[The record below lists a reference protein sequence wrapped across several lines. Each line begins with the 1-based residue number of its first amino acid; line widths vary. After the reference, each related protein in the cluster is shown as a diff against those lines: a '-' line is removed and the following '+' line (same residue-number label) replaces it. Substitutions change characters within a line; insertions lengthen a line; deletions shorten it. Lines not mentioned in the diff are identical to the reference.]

1 LRTGKKPLD
10 RDSYF
15 GNNSRHLPYIICHR
29 IFDLVR
35 FVFDAGVAH
44 GHGPVQPNT
53 GRVPMVRRFFAF
65 LFICMLSLQ
74 TFAQQTST
82 SSTTPT
88 ANIPRQLRFGGTVKS
103 ADGTPRTGVVGVM
116 FSLYSEQ
123 QGSTALWTEL
133 QNVQLDA
140 NGQYTV
146 LLGSQHADGVPAEIF
161 TTNEARWLGIQVEAE
176 PEQPRVLLVSVPYAL
191 KAGDAETLGGRPF
204 SDFVLSSPAGTS
216 TVKTT
221 STAGTVQPSSVN
233 TSTSGGTA
241 GYVARWSD
249 ASTLANSQLTDDGN
263 NVRLTTNGSKLYFS
277 TPSGNPPYFS
287 GNLDSQLDVLGAT
300 GGTRWLNNAGA
311 AVNMVLLDNGNV
323 GVGTGAPAVK
333 LDVNGNTNVY
343 GNIKLTASNGQLQF
357 NTPTGNAP
365 YFSGNLDSQ
374 LDVRGAAAGT
384 RWLNNA
390 GSAVNLVLLDNGNMG
405 VGIGA
410 PAAKLDVNGNVIVRS
425 GGITF
430 PNASVQSTAGIPFVN
445 GCANGNVLGWNGAA
459 WVCAPAATGGGVT
472 GVNASLGV
480 NGSIGSNLLTLTA
493 DTNYLQR
500 RVSGTCVTGNAV
512 ASVNAD
518 GTVTCQSV
526 SGGGSVSITAG
537 NGLTGGTI
545 TSVGTIAVDATKVPF
560 LSLANT
566 FTNSQTINGNLTLT
580 GTATVSGLGATFVG
594 AGVTGL
600 GAAIGVSGQSNAVAG
615 IGVQAFNN
623 AGCTA
628 PGVNATCGKILT
640 VNNGANDVMT
650 SDTNGVQFKAP
661 IVNNINNDTTTG
673 TVANNLL
680 VKLTSAGLGVV
691 TATGDQGGAIGV
703 GVFNAG
709 NAGKAEV
716 ATIGVTNCQFD
727 NQTAVPDYVTI
738 GSAGQCHDAGSNY
751 PSGVQVLGR
760 VLSANIGAGTQA
772 QVYLF
777 GSEARGIGPDKLT
790 IAALSFQGF
799 TFANDIVLGQ
809 GNISPQSSGAAFLD
823 CAGAVGN
830 KCDKGLANVS
840 LPQGTVV
847 TAFQVCG
854 QDNDAQHE
862 LTGFLYRKSLASAFG
877 APEQIAVVHSGI
889 AAGSASTTCF
899 STSSITSGVIDNVN
913 YTYYVE
919 LDVGVLTTA
928 IAVQIFH

>member
-1 LRTGKKPLD
+1 MNR
-10 RDSYF
+10 RV
-15 GNNSRHLPYIICHR
+15 
-29 IFDLVR
+29 LV
-35 FVFDAGVAH
+35 
-44 GHGPVQPNT
+44 
-53 GRVPMVRRFFAF
+53 F
-65 LFICMLSLQ
+65 LTAVLFSL
-74 TFAQQTST
+74 TVIAQQ
-82 SSTTPT
+82 SST
-88 ANIPRQLRFGGTVKS
+88 ANVPRQLRFGGTISS
-103 ADGTPRTGVVGVM
+103 AEGTPRTGVVGVM

-430 PNASVQSTAGIPFVN
+430 PNASVQTTA
-445 GCANGNVLGWNGAA
+445 
-459 WVCAPAATGGGVT
+459 GVT
-472 GVNASLGV
+472 GVNGSLGV
-480 NGSIGSNLLTLTA
+480 NGSIGNGLLTLTA
-493 DTNYLQR
+493 DTTYLQH
-500 RVSGTCVTGNAV
+500 RVTGTCATGSAM
-512 ASVNAD
+512 ALIGAD
-518 GTVTCQSV
+518 GSVSCNTV
-526 SGGGSVSITAG
+526 SGGGGSLTLPFSGTGADSPPTTQGVFRVADTTNGPANTQQGPPDLNSVPSALVGLATGTGITAG
-537 NGLTGGTI
+537 VVGKATGPDGVGVIALNTSTVGDEVPTMISWNQATSGKATLFAGQAFSPDARGLDLGFAVTPSRGFIQAKVGPNATQTTIFFVDGGGNIITNGGISANGVIPNGGGGT
-545 TSVGTIAVDATKVPF
+545 
-560 LSLANT
+560 SLAGYFNGPV
-566 FTNSQTINGNLTLT
+566 QINGNLS
-580 GTATVSGLGATFVG
+580 VSGSVSKQSGSFKIDHPLDPSNKFLFHSFVESPDMMNVYNGVIVLDARGQAWVQLPDYFEALNQDFRYQLTAIGAPGPNLFIAKEV
-594 AGVTGL
+594 AGNRFRIAGGKPGGKVSWQVTGIRHDAYANAHRIRVEQEKSQPERGTYL
-600 GAAIGVSGQSNAVAG
+600 SPELFGHPGGSVAAT
-615 IGVQAFNN
+615 N
-623 AGCTA
+623 AGQA
-628 PGVNATCGKILT
+628 
-640 VNNGANDVMT
+640 NGT
-650 SDTNGVQFKAP
+650 LS
-661 IVNNINNDTTTG
+661 
-673 TVANNLL
+673 
-680 VKLTSAGLGVV
+680 
-691 TATGDQGGAIGV
+691 
-703 GVFNAG
+703 G
-709 NAGKAEV
+709 NAHK
-716 ATIGVTNCQFD
+716 
-727 NQTAVPDYVTI
+727 
-738 GSAGQCHDAGSNY
+738 
-751 PSGVQVLGR
+751 
-760 VLSANIGAGTQA
+760 
-772 QVYLF
+772 
-777 GSEARGIGPDKLT
+777 
-790 IAALSFQGF
+790 
-799 TFANDIVLGQ
+799 
-809 GNISPQSSGAAFLD
+809 
-823 CAGAVGN
+823 
-830 KCDKGLANVS
+830 
-840 LPQGTVV
+840 
-847 TAFQVCG
+847 
-854 QDNDAQHE
+854 
-862 LTGFLYRKSLASAFG
+862 
-877 APEQIAVVHSGI
+877 
-889 AAGSASTTCF
+889 
-899 STSSITSGVIDNVN
+899 
-913 YTYYVE
+913 
-919 LDVGVLTTA
+919 
-928 IAVQIFH
+928 